1 MAASPSKEGVSPAF
15 MELVGRAITD
25 EQFRDRLYSDR
36 QTAIA
41 DYQLTDV
48 DEAAL
53 EDLTR
58 EKLEEQAEVMTHASQ
73 ISISIKITYHF

>member
-1 MAASPSKEGVSPAF
+1 MAASPSQEGVSPAF

-36 QTAIA
+36 EAAVA
-41 DYQLTDV
+41 DYRLTDV
-48 DEAAL
+48 DQTAL
-53 EDLTR
+53 DELTR
-58 EKLEEQAEVMTHASQ
+58 DKLEEQAEVLTHASQ